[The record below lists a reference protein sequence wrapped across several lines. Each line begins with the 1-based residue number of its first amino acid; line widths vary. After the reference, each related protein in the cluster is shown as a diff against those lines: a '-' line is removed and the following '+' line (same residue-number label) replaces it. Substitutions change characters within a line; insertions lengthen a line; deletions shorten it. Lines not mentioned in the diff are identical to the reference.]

1 MNQQKFSD
9 WGKLIF
15 FYLLIF
21 LMLREW
27 LVPVIELTGTG
38 YYELLVLFIVICLL
52 TNIFNLNPILSFV
65 IKIVYIAWF
74 MVYTH
79 SPNAGNFYTNV
90 VDGFVAIFTGNWFDI
105 TETVKSMLFLILLWM
120 TVYLIHHWLTVR
132 RSILFFF
139 ILTVLFLALI
149 DTFTTYDADMGIVRT
164 MVLGL
169 LLTGILFIEKLISE
183 NGMKSSTSN
192 YFKLLLPLV
201 ILIGIS
207 SIFAYTM
214 PKEKASENLPGP
226 LNEVVRW
233 ANSSLQTTGKI
244 GYVEEDG
251 DLGGDFETD
260 DAPVLQYTTKEPQY
274 LRVESKS
281 LYTGKGWERSSE
293 DVFVSTFNYTDPIK
307 TSLPSGNKEDE
318 VSMKVKMDKKYNFLV
333 QPYGIKQVLE
343 SNEKNN
349 GFYIETESGKIRPT
363 VLKEQISLLNYEL
376 TYSSPVYGE
385 KELDDSRVEMIAE
398 DQALSKKD
406 REIYLQL
413 PSNLPDRVKELALNI
428 TEDEESVYDK
438 ANAIVNYFQTSGY
451 EYSRE
456 NVGFPTNGEDYVDRF
471 LFDTKVGYC
480 DNFSTSM
487 SVMLRTLDIP
497 TRWVKGFSPGEVNTA
512 TTANENLEE
521 DEKNYIVT
529 NNNAHS
535 WVEVYI
541 PNVGWMPFEPTIGF
555 EGFDQIQEEQTDASA
570 APENNNEEE
579 KTEEQQTQ
587 EEQDVAEEEK
597 KAEEEKQKAT
607 EQQQQENEA
616 NTTNTASTI
625 WIWIGILAA
634 ALVIGTILFK
644 QRRKWMPKVI
654 VSYNK
659 QRKPKLANAYDILIK
674 QLNKQYGLNRQA
686 GETLS
691 DFAKRVDKE
700 LQTNDMTKL
709 TTMMEQELYD
719 PNTTPIKWEQFNE
732 YWENLINKS
741 RG

>member
-1 MNQQKFSD
+1 MNQQNVSN

-15 FYLLIF
+15 FYVLIF

-52 TNIFNLNPILSFV
+52 TNIFNMNAILSFT
-65 IKIVYIAWF
+65 IKVVYIAWF

-79 SPNAGNFYTNV
+79 SPRSGNFYTEIVN
-90 VDGFVAIFTGNWFDI
+90 GFVAIFTGNWFDI
-105 TETVKSMLFLILLWM
+105 SETVKSMLFLILLWM

-164 MVLGL
+164 MILGL

-183 NGMKSSTSN
+183 NGMKSNASN
-192 YFKLLLPLV
+192 YFKLLLPL
-201 ILIGIS
+201 ILLIGIS

-274 LRVESKS
+274 LRVESKA
-281 LYTGKGWERSSE
+281 LYTGKGWERSSK

-307 TSLPSGNKEDE
+307 TTLPSGSKDNE

-343 SNEKNN
+343 SNEKDNA
-349 GFYIETESGKIRPT
+349 FYIEMESGKIRPT
-363 VLKEQISLLNYEL
+363 ILKEQISLLNYEL
-376 TYSSPVYGE
+376 AYSSPVYGE
-385 KELDDSRVEMIAE
+385 KELKDSRVEMIAE
-398 DQALSKKD
+398 DQDLSKKD

-413 PSNLPDRVKELALNI
+413 PSNLPDRVKELALSI
-428 TEDEESVYDK
+428 TKDEESVYDK
-438 ANAIVNYFQTSGY
+438 ANAVVNYFQTSGY

-487 SVMLRTLDIP
+487 SVMLRSLDIP
-497 TRWVKGFSPGEVNTA
+497 TRWVKGFSPGEVNTTA
-512 TTANENLEE
+512 SANEKLKD

-535 WVEVYI
+535 WVEVFI

-555 EGFDQIQEEQTDASA
+555 EGFDQIQEEQTDESA
-570 APENNNEEE
+570 APDNNKEEETEEE
-579 KTEEQQTQ
+579 KQSKEEQ
-587 EEQDVAEEEK
+587 EVAEQEK

-607 EQQQQENEA
+607 EQQQQEKEK
-616 NTTNTASTI
+616 NTTNSATTMWTLLGAATI
-625 WIWIGILAA
+625 ILIVAV
-634 ALVIGTILFK
+634 LLFT
-644 QRRKWMPKVI
+644 QRRKWMPKFI

-659 QRKPKLANAYDILIK
+659 QRKPKLANAYEILMK
-674 QLNKQYGLNRQA
+674 QLKKQYDLERQA

-700 LQTNDMTKL
+700 LKTNDMTKL
-709 TTMMEQELYD
+709 TAMMEQELYN
-719 PNTTPIKWEQFNE
+719 PNASAITWEQFNE